1 MTSDACRA
9 LHKLEIK
16 RDKAVNACSEELRR
30 LIGSRLT
37 EYSAEDALAQ
47 AIMDILLGH
56 GREASIAAATS
67 FLEGCGYVVT
77 PSDYPERGK

>member
-1 MTSDACRA
+1 MTSDACRT
-9 LHKLEIK
+9 LHKLEVK
-16 RDKAVNACSEELRR
+16 RDNAVNACAEELRR
-30 LIGSRLT
+30 LIGSRLP

-47 AIMDILLGH
+47 AIMDVLLA
-56 GREASIAAATS
+56 RFQEASIAAATS